1 MTSQSASLIWYGRSI
16 LGHRSLILRMVDRE
30 FTQRFRGSLLGA
42 LWAIITPLLTA
53 LVYTFVFSTVF
64 NARWGTSPEDNQTS
78 FTVILLTGLVIH
90 GIFAELIS
98 RAPAI
103 VLSNPNYVK
112 RVVFPLEI
120 LPIIA
125 LGTALINAGVGMAIV
140 VLLNLVLTHTIQP
153 TILLLPLVLF
163 PYLLFVTGLVL
174 FLGATGV
181 YVRDLSQI
189 VGFLVTVSL
198 FLTPIFYPIS
208 AVPQSFQHFMWF
220 NPLTFIVEQTRGI
233 VLFGTLPHWKGL
245 AIYTAASAVLLSIG
259 FWWFQRMRNGF
270 ADVL

>member
-1 MTSQSASLIWYGRSI
+1 M
-16 LGHRSLILRMVDRE
+16 
-30 FTQRFRGSLLGA
+30 
-42 LWAIITPLLTA
+42 
-53 LVYTFVFSTVF
+53 
-64 NARWGTSPEDNQTS
+64 
-78 FTVILLTGLVIH
+78 
-90 GIFAELIS
+90 
-98 RAPAI
+98 
-103 VLSNPNYVK
+103 LSNPNYVK

-120 LPIIA
+120 LPVIA
-125 LGTALINAGVGMAIV
+125 VGTALINAAFGMAIV
-140 VLLNLVLTHTIQP
+140 VLLNLVLTHTVQW
-153 TILLLPLVLF
+153 TMLLLPLVVV

-208 AVPQSFQHFMWF
+208 AVPQSFQHFMWL

-233 VLFGTLPHWKGL
+233 VLFGSLPDWQGL
-245 AIYTAASAVLLSIG
+245 AIYTAASAALLSIG